1 MNNRKKLISGVIL
14 ISMFASLA
22 VGCGAPAEGEN
33 PTDGDNPTDGGT
45 ASSTVEVTD
54 NSTEDELPEK
64 DYDGYEFR
72 IFTRANDWYRGEWLC
87 ESTGDVLDDAV
98 YDRNAMISERF
109 NITFSEETSDN
120 TDTARNT
127 ILAGDDA
134 YDVIN
139 TRCATAWTYA
149 EEGLLVPVDEL
160 AYIDLTKAYWDKNI
174 NECLTIGDKMY
185 FAVGANN
192 LTGYDY
198 THVLVFNKDMIN
210 DNKLDNPYELVDS
223 GAWTFEKYESMVKG
237 ITSDINGDS
246 VMDGDDIYGYLSQ
259 PKAVLPAF
267 WIAADVLSI
276 NKDENNY
283 PVFTMPS
290 DQKFISIFEQVYR
303 MTWDNNSWF
312 SNQSRTNYDDLLINM
327 FQNEQALFMDITFF
341 YIASLRDMDADFGII
356 PYPKYDEEQENY
368 YSRIEGCEL
377 TCVPVTAGD
386 LERTSIIL
394 EALACESYKSV
405 VPAYYEI
412 ALKTKY
418 TRDEDSSRMLD
429 IIFENRVFDLGDT
442 IWCTELRD
450 GVFEGMFMNNDRAL
464 SSKFASMQTTMDEKL
479 AKTIEAFTED

>member
-1 MNNRKKLISGVIL
+1 
-14 ISMFASLA
+14 
-22 VGCGAPAEGEN
+22 
-33 PTDGDNPTDGGT
+33 
-45 ASSTVEVTD
+45 
-54 NSTEDELPEK
+54 
-64 DYDGYEFR
+64 
-72 IFTRANDWYRGEWLC
+72 
-87 ESTGDVLDDAV
+87 
-98 YDRNAMISERF
+98 
-109 NITFSEETSDN
+109 
-120 TDTARNT
+120 
-127 ILAGDDA
+127 
-134 YDVIN
+134 
-139 TRCATAWTYA
+139 
-149 EEGLLVPVDEL
+149 
-160 AYIDLTKAYWDKNI
+160 
-174 NECLTIGDKMY
+174 MY

-198 THVLVFNKDMIN
+198 THVLVFNKDMVN

-237 ITSDINGDS
+237 ITQDINGDS

-356 PYPKYDEEQENY
+356 PYPKYDEEQKNY

-429 IIFENRVFDLGDT
+429 IIFENRIFDLGDT

>member
-1 MNNRKKLISGVIL
+1 
-14 ISMFASLA
+14 
-22 VGCGAPAEGEN
+22 
-33 PTDGDNPTDGGT
+33 
-45 ASSTVEVTD
+45 
-54 NSTEDELPEK
+54 
-64 DYDGYEFR
+64 
-72 IFTRANDWYRGEWLC
+72 
-87 ESTGDVLDDAV
+87 
-98 YDRNAMISERF
+98 
-109 NITFSEETSDN
+109 
-120 TDTARNT
+120 
-127 ILAGDDA
+127 
-134 YDVIN
+134 
-139 TRCATAWTYA
+139 
-149 EEGLLVPVDEL
+149 
-160 AYIDLTKAYWDKNI
+160 
-174 NECLTIGDKMY
+174 MY

-237 ITSDINGDS
+237 ITQDVNGDS
-246 VMDGDDIYGYLSQ
+246 VMDGNDIYGYLSQ

-429 IIFENRVFDLGDT
+429 IIFENRIFDLGDT